1 MKTYNFVLALAT
13 LSAAAGKTTNLRK
26 AEANDLSASDT
37 PPCSLGT
44 ASINQQTIEKP
55 QCAFDVA
62 SLNRGDVQIEL
73 PGGKV
78 S

>member
-1 MKTYNFVLALAT
+1 MKIYHFVLALAST
-13 LSAAAGKTTNLRK
+13 AAAGKTTNLRK

-37 PPCSLGT
+37 PCSLGT
-44 ASINQQTIEKP
+44 APINQQTIEKP

-73 PGGKV
+73 PGGNV
-78 S
+78 Y